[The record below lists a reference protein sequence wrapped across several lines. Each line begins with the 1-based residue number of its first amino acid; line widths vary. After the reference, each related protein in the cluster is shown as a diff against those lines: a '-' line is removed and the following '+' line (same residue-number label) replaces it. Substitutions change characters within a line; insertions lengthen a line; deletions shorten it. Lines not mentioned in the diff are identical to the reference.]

1 MLRRREDELH
11 IMKEDSAAKEKE
23 LLHALELLQG
33 AQQRESEL
41 RRQAQNLSN
50 QLDLALD
57 ALEAAQKDPTTTL
70 EDPDDDDP
78 RAAQLEVALLALAE
92 AREEAQLF
100 QSVAATMQSALKSS
114 EDQVAE
120 VHGKLAMLQE
130 YVHQNFDENTATKKG
145 GGDSERNG
153 SRHAMGRLAATVA
166 VARVA
171 VHALGLVARML

>member
-1 MLRRREDELH
+1 
-11 IMKEDSAAKEKE
+11 MKEDSAAKEKE

-70 EDPDDDDP
+70 EDPDDGDDP

-120 VHGKLAMLQE
+120 VHRKLALLQE
-130 YVHQNFDENTATKKG
+130 YVHFDENTTAKKG

-171 VHALGLVARML
+171 VHALGLVARIV